1 MSELYLCP
9 GYCYCCCTLSWG
21 CRGGEPA
28 PLPWLHLWWPSQ
40 VPEPPVG
47 TFPRPTWGKG
57 PSMPPKTTQ
66 HPEPFAPCLC
76 PGPVPEG
83 VREDGAVREVDGDAA
98 QPGRHLPGDG
108 ATEARC
114 SEPAGA
120 GPGRPGGGGRA
131 SIRARVGDGGNTAL
145 PEGDTW
151 LCPGGS
157 IQAVGGASPFLGSP
171 HWREVARLCPVNPLV

>member
-1 MSELYLCP
+1 MSKLCLCP

-47 TFPRPTWGKG
+47 TFPRPAWGKG
-57 PSMPPKTTQ
+57 PSMPPKTAQ

-83 VREDGAVREVDGDAA
+83 VREDGAVGEVDGDAA

-108 ATEARC
+108 ATEARR

-120 GPGRPGGGGRA
+120 GPGRPGGAGGPPSEPGLGMGGTQPCPRGRRGSALGAASRLSAELHPSLGVPIGGRWH
-131 SIRARVGDGGNTAL
+131 SSAL
-145 PEGDTW
+145 
-151 LCPGGS
+151 
-157 IQAVGGASPFLGSP
+157 
-171 HWREVARLCPVNPLV
+171 